1 MPTPTLGATSG
12 RPRRFS
18 IDLATRVRLGR
29 LLPVAATGGVGG
41 RMVVVVMMVTASVV
55 GFVVVDGVLVGGRG
69 LGPC

>member
-1 MPTPTLGATSG
+1 M
-12 RPRRFS
+12 
-18 IDLATRVRLGR
+18 
-29 LLPVAATGGVGG
+29 LPVAATGGVGG